1 MTFTKRSSVRAAAAL
16 TSMALL
22 SVGLMACAPSSGGAQ
37 AEEDTAKP
45 EVELGISDDGYTL
58 DKLIKAAQKEGPL
71 VVSDSTGKITDI
83 ADAFTAKYG
92 IQTTGVKQK
101 AGEAT
106 EIAIR
111 EAEADNIQT
120 DVFILADAPVGERE
134 LIERDI
140 ATAWTPPD
148 LADSL
153 DTEYK
158 DPLVV
163 ATDVM
168 VWAYNTELY
177 PDGCPVDNLWALTD
191 EDWTGHVVM
200 EDPTLKT
207 SILYWINEMA
217 ANHDDVMKDAYED
230 YFGEKFASDEDSAS
244 AEFLK
249 RLAQNQPLLVKSGS
263 DSAESAGA
271 PGQSEAFMGLVSTAK
286 FRENADSGY
295 KMGLCKDVAPYSG
308 FAYTKLGLI
317 ANGTKS
323 PNAAKLFLHYILT
336 EEGFAPQLEDGK
348 FSSNSDIEP
357 ATDEPSG
364 ILDIWDQISI
374 AERDMLDKDYDSLPE
389 WNDFWIAAN
398 HS

>member
-1 MTFTKRSSVRAAAAL
+1 VRAAAAL

-22 SVGLMACAPSSGGAQ
+22 SVGLMACAPSYGGAQ

-58 DKLIKAAQKEGPL
+58 DILIKAAQKEGPL
-71 VVSDSTGKITDI
+71 VVSDSTGKITDL

-207 SILYWINEMA
+207 AILYWINEMA

-230 YFGEKFASDEDSAS
+230 YFGEKVASVEDSAW
-244 AEFLK
+244 AVFLK